1 MAKLVILNQG
11 LSGHSYDLKVGRTT
25 IGRVDDNS
33 FEISDPSVSSHHC
46 EIHWRG
52 GDAKEAFFRD
62 LGSTNGSFLNGERI
76 AEGVLTPGQSLR
88 LGYVELSFVDDS
100 AGAVPVPPIPPAPAA
115 APSAPLPSAA
125 PAPVASP
132 PPPPPAPANNPPPP
146 PPKKSSEGTLVI
158 PRGVNL
164 SELEQGGTKA
174 GGFNNT
180 TIFSKKKKNPN
191 KVFIIVGSIFAVVII
206 VLIIVALVL
215 VNSGHK

>member
-62 LGSTNGSFLNGERI
+62 LGSTNGSFLNGEKFT
-76 AEGVLTPGQSLR
+76 EGVIVPGQSLR
-88 LGYVELSFVDDS
+88 LGYVELSFVDESGGPVSLPS
-100 AGAVPVPPIPPAPAA
+100 APAPAAAA
-115 APSAPLPSAA
+115 APSAPEPSA
-125 PAPVASP
+125 PAAYQPP

-146 PPKKSSEGTLVI
+146 PPKKSSESTLVI
-158 PRGVNL
+158 PRGVDMR
-164 SELEQGGTKA
+164 ELEQGGTKA

-180 TIFSKKKKNPN
+180 TIFTKKKKNPN
-191 KVFIIVGSIFAVVII
+191 KIFVVVGCVIGFVIV
-206 VLIIVALVL
+206 VLIIVAFVF
-215 VNSGHK
+215 VSKNR

>member
-62 LGSTNGSFLNGERI
+62 LGSTNGSFLNGEKFT
-76 AEGVLTPGQSLR
+76 EGVITPGQSLR
-88 LGYVELSFVDDS
+88 LGYVELSFVDES
-100 AGAVPVPPIPPAPAA
+100 AGAVPVPP
-115 APSAPLPSAA
+115 PSAA
-125 PAPVASP
+125 PAAPQPTAP
-132 PPPPPAPANNPPPP
+132 PPVSSPPPP

-180 TIFSKKKKNPN
+180 TIFAKKKKNPN
-191 KVFIIVGSIFAVVII
+191 KVFIIVGSIFAVVIV

>member
-33 FEISDPSVSSHHC
+33 IEISDPSVSSHHC

-62 LGSTNGSFLNGERI
+62 LGSTNGSFLNGEKFT
-76 AEGVLTPGQSLR
+76 EGVITPGQSLR
-88 LGYVELSFVDDS
+88 LGYVELSFVDES
-100 AGAVPVPPIPPAPAA
+100 AGAVPVPP
-115 APSAPLPSAA
+115 PSAA
-125 PAPVASP
+125 PAAPQPTAPPPVSSP
-132 PPPPPAPANNPPPP
+132 PPPPPATAPANNPPPP

-180 TIFSKKKKNPN
+180 TIFAKKKKNPN
-191 KVFIIVGSIFAVVII
+191 KVFIIVGSIFAVVIV

>member
-52 GDAKEAFFRD
+52 DDAKELFFRD
-62 LGSTNGSFLNGERI
+62 LGSTNGSFINGERI
-76 AEGVLTPGQSLR
+76 TEGVVTPGQTLR
-88 LGYVELSFVDDS
+88 LGYVELNFVAEAD
-100 AGAVPVPPIPPAPAA
+100 G
-115 APSAPLPSAA
+115 AA
-125 PAPVASP
+125 PAPSAAAAASAPAPSVSSAP
-132 PPPPPAPANNPPPP
+132 PPPPPPVSPPPP
-146 PPKKSSEGTLVI
+146 APNAPPPPQKKKMTEGTLVI

-164 SELEQGGTKA
+164 SELEQGGTKS

-191 KVFIIVGSIFAVVII
+191 KIFVIVGIIFGVII
-206 VLIIVALVL
+206 LVLIIVALIL
-215 VNSGHK
+215 VNSGHR

>member
-62 LGSTNGSFLNGERI
+62 LGSTNGSFLNGEKFT
-76 AEGVLTPGQSLR
+76 EGVITPGQSLR
-88 LGYVELSFVDDS
+88 LGYVELSFVDES
-100 AGAVPVPPIPPAPAA
+100 AGAVPVPP
-115 APSAPLPSAA
+115 PSAA
-125 PAPVASP
+125 PAAPQPTAPPPVSSP
-132 PPPPPAPANNPPPP
+132 PPPPPATAPANNPPP

-180 TIFSKKKKNPN
+180 TIFAKKKKNPN
-191 KVFIIVGSIFAVVII
+191 KVFIIVGSIFAVVIV

>member
-62 LGSTNGSFLNGERI
+62 LGSTNGSFLNGEKFT
-76 AEGVLTPGQSLR
+76 EGVITPGQSLR
-88 LGYVELSFVDDS
+88 LGYVELSFVDES
-100 AGAVPVPPIPPAPAA
+100 AGAVPVPP
-115 APSAPLPSAA
+115 PSAA
-125 PAPVASP
+125 PAAPQPTAPPPVSSP
-132 PPPPPAPANNPPPP
+132 PPPPPATAPANNPPPP

-180 TIFSKKKKNPN
+180 TIFAKKKKNPN
-191 KVFIIVGSIFAVVII
+191 KVFIIVGSIFAVVIV